1 MGKDLKIIGELRNI
15 AGHISKE
22 TKTNSTSA
30 LQREIKKE
38 LGNADKVLSEK
49 MCPPA
54 DLFQKEGTGKNVFLD
69 IINEFCENRRAV
81 DNEEMIIKI

>member
-1 MGKDLKIIGELRNI
+1 MGKDLKIIGELRNT
-15 AGHISKE
+15 AGSVLKG

-49 MCPPA
+49 MYPPA
-54 DLFQKEGTGKNVFLD
+54 DSFQKEGTGKNFFLD

>member
-1 MGKDLKIIGELRNI
+1 MGKDLKIIGELRNTV
-15 AGHISKE
+15 GNVLQE
-22 TKTNSTSA
+22 TKANSTSA
-30 LQREIKKE
+30 LQHKIKKE

-49 MCPPA
+49 MYPPA
-54 DLFQKEGTGKNVFLD
+54 DSFKKEGTGKNVFLD

>member
-1 MGKDLKIIGELRNI
+1 MRKDLKIIAELRNI
-15 AGHISKE
+15 VGSVSKE

-30 LQREIKKE
+30 LQRKIKKE
-38 LGNADKVLSEK
+38 LGNADKMLSEK
-49 MCPPA
+49 MYPPT
-54 DLFQKEGTGKNVFLD
+54 DSFKKEASDKNVFLD